1 MSLKSIFES
10 IWSYDFSHWLIYLA
24 IIFGALFNLICILRL
39 SANIF
44 KFKEI
49 KKDFNYFAE
58 TIAIIFIL
66 LSEIFIVYLLYFN

>member
-49 KKDFNYFAE
+49 KKDFQYFVE
-58 TIAIIFIL
+58 TIVIPLFLYA
-66 LSEIFIVYLLYFN
+66 EIFIVYKIYFE